1 MPPRGH
7 LESWQN
13 RRDAE
18 PAKNRYTTGSRSGG
32 KTRFR
37 PGESGNPAGRSKG
50 ALNKRT
56 QEAQELA
63 ASLID
68 GDPAYL
74 EGLKRRIKA
83 GKAPHMETLLW
94 HHRFGKPKDQVDVSV
109 SVQGAAEVLANTLTL
124 DELKTLDHLVGR
136 IETAQP
142 SGD

>member
-1 MPPRGH
+1 MKPKFQH
-7 LESWQN
+7 
-13 RRDAE
+13 
-18 PAKNRYTTGSRSGG
+18 
-32 KTRFR
+32 
-37 PGESGNPAGRSKG
+37 GNPGRPKG

-63 ASLID
+63 AALID

-94 HHRFGKPKDQVDVSV
+94 HYRYGKPKESVDVSV
-109 SVQGAAEVLANTLTL
+109 SVAVAAEVLVNTLTV
-124 DELKTLDHLVGR
+124 DELHTLHHLVGR
-136 IETAQP
+136 IEAAQP